1 MRAPVYRARP
11 HDRVVVARRAHERFV
26 QHPRGSECAS
36 LRFGFVQPPFRQ
48 LRGDENTNAAREFS
62 ETTTSMNDLVSACR
76 TRLGPEG
83 SGAGGEVTGVAL
95 SRTIA
100 RCPSRESAE
109 SFWTKRRCLA
119 SSFGVPA
126 FLPVRSVSRTR
137 HVPPDESV
145 APGAR
150 VRGGLGG
157 AHAPHRKQVRARPR
171 NVVLPTLVSE
181 ASRDASTL
189 RLSPKESWHPSAPPN
204 LRTRSDTRAPL
215 FLRRRKSSAGED
227 RDPLQTCLGLVPGNS
242 VAERT
247 PAAPS
252 AGFSASPAS
261 GDFGSW
267 EKACLDAG
275 AFLGRARWRRG
286 GPK

>member
-1 MRAPVYRARP
+1 M
-11 HDRVVVARRAHERFV
+11 
-26 QHPRGSECAS
+26 
-36 LRFGFVQPPFRQ
+36 
-48 LRGDENTNAAREFS
+48 
-62 ETTTSMNDLVSACR
+62 
-76 TRLGPEG
+76 
-83 SGAGGEVTGVAL
+83 TGVAL

-109 SFWTKRRCLA
+109 SFWTKRCLA
-119 SSFGVPA
+119 SSFGVPG
-126 FLPVRSVSRTR
+126 LPVRSVSRTR

-204 LRTRSDTRAPL
+204 LRTRSDTCASSSSSSGANPPRARTATPCRRVWASFPATPSL
-215 FLRRRKSSAGED
+215 SARPPRQALGFPRRRRRVILAAGKK
-227 RDPLQTCLGLVPGNS
+227 P
-242 VAERT
+242 AWT
-247 PAAPS
+247 PR
-252 AGFSASPAS
+252 GRFS
-261 GDFGSW
+261 
-267 EKACLDAG
+267 
-275 AFLGRARWRRG
+275 GRARWRRG
-286 GPK
+286 RRLK